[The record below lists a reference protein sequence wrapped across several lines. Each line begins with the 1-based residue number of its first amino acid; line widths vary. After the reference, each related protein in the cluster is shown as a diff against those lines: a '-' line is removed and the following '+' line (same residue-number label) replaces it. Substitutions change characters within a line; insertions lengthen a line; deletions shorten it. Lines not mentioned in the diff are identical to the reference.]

1 MRDELVKTGE
11 QVVEMARQKGV
22 EAEAFLF
29 YNRELGIE
37 VAQGTVET
45 LAEAEELGI
54 GVRVIKE
61 GRVGFAYSTDLGP
74 EALNQLLDRAV
85 ESSKFTASDEN
96 NSLPA
101 GRYQYPELNVY
112 DPEVRRVNV
121 EEKIQMA
128 RDLESAALAYDRRI
142 KVIEKAAYEDS
153 EFALAVFNTNGI
165 KAFERGAFCTLYAYL
180 VAEEEGDAQTGF
192 GYAAARRVKELDP
205 ARVGREAAHNAVRML
220 GAKTITSRSVPCI
233 FEPYVVTSFLGVLVN
248 SVNAD
253 SVQKG
258 KSFLAGKIGQTVAAG
273 NFTLVDDGT
282 SPQGIASFPFDGE
295 GVATQR
301 TVLID
306 RGILKGFL
314 YDTYTANKANTKSTG
329 NGVRGSFRSLPGVGI
344 TNLFVLPGVSRPEQL
359 IKEVS
364 QGLFVTEV
372 MGIHT
377 ANPISGDFSVGAAG
391 ILIENGELTRPVR
404 SITIAGNLQEF
415 LQGVE
420 GVGEDLRFFGG
431 IGAPTLRVK
440 GLSIAGE

>member
-1 MRDELVKTGE
+1 
-11 QVVEMARQKGV
+11 
-22 EAEAFLF
+22 
-29 YNRELGIE
+29 
-37 VAQGTVET
+37 
-45 LAEAEELGI
+45 
-54 GVRVIKE
+54 
-61 GRVGFAYSTDLGP
+61 
-74 EALNQLLDRAV
+74 
-85 ESSKFTASDEN
+85 
-96 NSLPA
+96 
-101 GRYQYPELNVY
+101 
-112 DPEVRRVNV
+112 
-121 EEKIQMA
+121 
-128 RDLESAALAYDRRI
+128 
-142 KVIEKAAYEDS
+142 
-153 EFALAVFNTNGI
+153 
-165 KAFERGAFCTLYAYL
+165 
-180 VAEEEGDAQTGF
+180 
-192 GYAAARRVKELDP
+192 
-205 ARVGREAAHNAVRML
+205 
-220 GAKTITSRSVPCI
+220 
-233 FEPYVVTSFLGVLVN
+233 
-248 SVNAD
+248 
-253 SVQKG
+253 VQKG